1 MDNWPNFR
9 STQAPRGLERPVPS
23 GHTLAQQGMLCSQ
36 TEYLYPLASGEL
48 AAQSDL
54 RDIGSPMTSRL
65 RLDMELS
72 SFNRKAASHDS
83 AILRRIAALHSIKE
97 AGTPGCCSLPR
108 FAKIIRDLVSSCSD
122 MGRDPICVPVVPS
135 SSTAIMESLNVIAEP
150 AIAPDNSRKPVPA
163 KKKIP
168 LLIMA
173 YLQPFVG
180 MNFCFN

>member
-54 RDIGSPMTSRL
+54 RDFGSPMTSRL

-72 SFNRKAASHDS
+72 SFKRKAASHDS
-83 AILRRIAALHSIKE
+83 AILLLSSSPVCQDHLRS
-97 AGTPGCCSLPR
+97 R
-108 FAKIIRDLVSSCSD
+108 FLVFHWA
-122 MGRDPICVPVVPS
+122 RICVPVVPS
-135 SSTAIMESLNVIAEP
+135 STTAIMESLNVIAEP

-163 KKKIP
+163 KKKF
-168 LLIMA
+168 LS
-173 YLQPFVG
+173 
-180 MNFCFN
+180 